1 MHSLLQQLHA
11 TGDHATAIHFRLT
24 CQAIFDFMDYIQKD
38 APNSRRGDFINT
50 GIALQ
55 IALLTSW
62 LSVILW
68 IVVVIHTAIRAYK
81 ERNVL
86 TCCGK

>member
-1 MHSLLQQLHA
+1 MS
-11 TGDHATAIHFRLT
+11 

-55 IALLTSW
+55 LALITSW
-62 LSVILW
+62 FAVILW
-68 IVVVIHTAIRAYK
+68 IVVSVYTAIRAYK
-81 ERNVL
+81 EREVL
-86 TCCGK
+86 TCCGN